1 MSRRDDVG
9 TWMASEW
16 SPSVRRVDRDSLI
29 EAQARPMHWRSPM
42 SLTTKQD
49 QTSISTLMSSAVS
62 DISTLVSDQI
72 ELTKTEIR
80 SSAQTAGRA
89 FGLLGA
95 AAFIGLLFVIFL
107 LVTIAYA
114 LVGLGLPTWAGF
126 GIVSLVLLILAA
138 VLGLVGYKKMN
149 RVQGPKAAI
158 AEIEATK
165 MAFTSTKGS

>member
-1 MSRRDDVG
+1 
-9 TWMASEW
+9 
-16 SPSVRRVDRDSLI
+16 
-29 EAQARPMHWRSPM
+29 M

-49 QTSISTLMSSAVS
+49 QASIGTLMSSAVS

-80 SSAQTAGRA
+80 TSAQTAGRA
-89 FGLLGA
+89 FGLLAGA
-95 AAFIGLLFVIFL
+95 AFVGVLFLVFL

-126 GIVSLVLLILAA
+126 GIVALVLLIVTAI
-138 VLGLVGYKKMN
+138 LGLVGYKKMN

-165 MAFTSTKGS
+165 MAFSSTPGQ

>member
-1 MSRRDDVG
+1 
-9 TWMASEW
+9 
-16 SPSVRRVDRDSLI
+16 
-29 EAQARPMHWRSPM
+29 M

-49 QTSISTLMSSAVS
+49 QASIGTLMSSAVS

-80 SSAQTAGRA
+80 TSAQTAGRA

-95 AAFIGLLFVIFL
+95 AAFVGVLFLIFL

-126 GIVSLVLLILAA
+126 GIVALVLLIVTAI
-138 VLGLVGYKKMN
+138 LGLVGYKKMN
-149 RVQGPKAAI
+149 SVQGPKAAV

-165 MAFTSTKGS
+165 MAFTSSKAA

>member
-1 MSRRDDVG
+1 
-9 TWMASEW
+9 
-16 SPSVRRVDRDSLI
+16 
-29 EAQARPMHWRSPM
+29 
-42 SLTTKQD
+42 
-49 QTSISTLMSSAVS
+49 VS
-62 DISTLVSDQI
+62 DIRTLVSDQI